1 MFDLVAML
9 SVDEFEVF
17 LSFQD
22 DLVSVETFI
31 ESMEVQQMLSGP
43 EDKSDAIL
51 VISAGSG
58 GSEAE
63 DWTMMLQRMYLRW
76 AGKKGFECEI
86 LDLQS
91 TDVGIKSV
99 MIAVRGEY
107 AYGLLR
113 AENGVHRLIR
123 NSPFD
128 SNDRRHTSFS
138 AVEVVPELDDAVGD
152 IVIKPEDLKVDT
164 YRSGGK
170 GGQHVNKVESAIRLT
185 HLPTGIIVACQQ
197 ERSQHKNRA
206 TAMKIMRGK
215 LYEVERQKR
224 EAAFEANYGVSKM
237 HNGFGSQV
245 RSYTM
250 SPTQLVKD
258 ERTEL
263 KESNIQSVLDGNLDN
278 FINAYLLMSAE
289 DRKKEL
295 KSKSKA

>member
-1 MFDLVAML
+1 MSDLVAML

-185 HLPTGIIVACQQ
+185 HLSTGIIVACQQ

-224 EAAFEANYGVSKM
+224 EAAFELNYGVSKM
-237 HNGFGSQV
+237 QNGFGSQV

-278 FINAYLLMSAE
+278 FINAYLLKSAE
-289 DRKKEL
+289 NRKKEI